1 MAVKN
6 NLKLIFS
13 YFKLNLKKEY
23 KYKASFFMQM
33 SMMILNDLFFIIQW
47 LIVFSLVD
55 DIGGYGFDETLL
67 LFGVAAGA
75 FGFSHTFFYGA
86 WHIKDTVYEGKLDV
100 FLTQPKNVLIN
111 TCCAST
117 DISGLGDIIYAFV
130 ALAIVGAP
138 WHWYLLMI
146 PIMVMTGLIYVA
158 VYVTYV
164 SLCFYVKRGDAV
176 ARSVEGTLNKSA
188 NYPPAI
194 YNNVIK
200 ALFFTLIPVGFYTF
214 VPVQYFF
221 LTPNI
226 WWMLGLL
233 GATIIWV
240 ALAFFCFSKGL
251 KKYNSGNLMG
261 GRV

>member
-47 LIVFSLVD
+47 LIVFDLID
-55 DIGGYGFDETLL
+55 NIGGYGFNETIM

-86 WHIKDTVYEGKLDV
+86 WHIKDTVYDGKLDV

-117 DISGLGDIIYAFV
+117 DISKSS
-130 ALAIVGAP
+130 ALSKISTIFCCWSIDG
-138 WHWYLLMI
+138 
-146 PIMVMTGLIYVA
+146 YVIF
-158 VYVTYV
+158 
-164 SLCFYVKRGDAV
+164 SSFNL
-176 ARSVEGTLNKSA
+176 
-188 NYPPAI
+188 
-194 YNNVIK
+194 
-200 ALFFTLIPVGFYTF
+200 ALFKVNPFTAFSEPF
-214 VPVQYFF
+214 VKS
-221 LTPNI
+221 
-226 WWMLGLL
+226 
-233 GATIIWV
+233 IICK
-240 ALAFFCFSKGL
+240 A
-251 KKYNSGNLMG
+251 
-261 GRV
+261 

>member
-1 MAVKN
+1 MVVKN

-33 SMMILNDLFFIIQW
+33 LMMILNDLFFIIQW
-47 LIVFSLVD
+47 VIVFNLVE
-55 DIGGYGFDETLL
+55 DIGGYGFDETLM

-86 WHIKDTVYEGKLDV
+86 WQIKDTVYEGKLDV

-111 TCCAST
+111 TCCSTT
-117 DISGLGDIIYAFV
+117 DISGIGDMIYAFV

-138 WHWYLLMI
+138 WHWYLIMI
-146 PIMVMTGLIYVA
+146 PVMIMSGLIYVA

-164 SLCFYVKRGDAV
+164 SLCFYIKRGDAV
-176 ARSVEGTLNKSA
+176 ARSVEGTLNKSG

-194 YNNVIK
+194 YNNIIK

-226 WWMLGLL
+226 WWILGLL
-233 GATIIWV
+233 GATIVWV
-240 ALAFFCFSKGL
+240 SLAFFCFHKGL